1 MRSMRLILIVFMA
14 VFIMAGTL
22 LAVPEAASADLIAVV
37 ADAAVNEAG
46 LFDKIWIFIQEIWKT
61 AVGTI
66 MVLIAGFY
74 IPGVRTLLILGIKV
88 LFSEK
93 IGKLIFFAI
102 AQKLVDGTTTTVD
115 NKWLEELRKQAG

>member
-1 MRSMRLILIVFMA
+1 MRLILIVFMA

>member
-1 MRSMRLILIVFMA
+1 MRLILIVFMA

-74 IPGVRTLLILGIKV
+74 IPGVRTLL
-88 LFSEK
+88 
-93 IGKLIFFAI
+93 
-102 AQKLVDGTTTTVD
+102 T
-115 NKWLEELRKQAG
+115 KQHFNTQY

>member
-1 MRSMRLILIVFMA
+1 MRLILIVFMA

-22 LAVPEAASADLIAVV
+22 LAVPEAAAADPIAVV
-37 ADAAVNEAG
+37 ADVAAENIG
-46 LFDKIWIFIQEIWKT
+46 FLDKIWIFILDSWK
-61 AVGTI
+61 AALGTI
-66 MVLIAGFY
+66 ILMVGGFY
-74 IPGVRTLLILGIKV
+74 IPGVRALLIMGVKV
-88 LFSEK
+88 AFSEK